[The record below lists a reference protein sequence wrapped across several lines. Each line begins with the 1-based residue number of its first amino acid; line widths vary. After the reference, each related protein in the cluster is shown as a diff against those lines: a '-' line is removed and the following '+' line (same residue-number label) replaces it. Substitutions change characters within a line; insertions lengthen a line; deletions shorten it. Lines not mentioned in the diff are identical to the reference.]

1 MAVISLIIDPPPGGK
16 WDAPHPCGLSPL
28 GNEKYKKEVPIMEIY
43 EYREMI
49 DLLKEKIRG
58 LEHNIDEKLKEI
70 KRLKAEIRELKK
82 QQE

>member
-1 MAVISLIIDPPPGGK
+1 
-16 WDAPHPCGLSPL
+16 
-28 GNEKYKKEVPIMEIY
+28 MEIY